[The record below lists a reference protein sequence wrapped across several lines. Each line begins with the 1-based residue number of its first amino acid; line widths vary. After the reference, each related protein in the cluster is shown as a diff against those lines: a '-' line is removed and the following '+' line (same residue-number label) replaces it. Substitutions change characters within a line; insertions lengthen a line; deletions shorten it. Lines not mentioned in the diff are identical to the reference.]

1 MPLRADYEQFQ
12 TTCTALRSLVT
23 KKMCFYKTLLN
34 EEEVQTQQ
42 LLAFEAEIIQSSGSS
57 C

>member
-23 KKMCFYKTLLN
+23 KKMCLYKTLLN